1 MSLSKRKSIDHLSS
15 IPLFSGLTNKELQL
29 LRGLCQ
35 ETSAS
40 AGKVICKQG
49 SVGFELFVILS
60 GTAKVEVDGVV
71 ITTLSEGSHFGE
83 MALLD
88 KGPRS
93 AEVTAV
99 SDMDLLVMGPREFS
113 TALDKT
119 PGLAAKLLATL
130 ARRLREADRRIVS
143 H

>member
-1 MSLSKRKSIDHLSS
+1 MSLSKRKSTDHLSS
-15 IPLFSGLTNKELQL
+15 IPLFSGLTNKELQVM
-29 LRGLCQ
+29 RGLC
-35 ETSAS
+35 EEINVA

-49 SVGFELFVILS
+49 SIGYELFVIVG
-60 GTAKVEVDGVV
+60 GTAKVEIDGQV
-71 ITTLSEGSHFGE
+71 ITTLTEGTHFGE

-93 AEVTAV
+93 AEVTALT
-99 SDMDLLVMGPREFS
+99 DMSLLVMGPREFS

-119 PGLAAKLLATL
+119 PGLASKLLAVL
-130 ARRLREADRRIVS
+130 ARRLREADRRLVS